1 MHRNHTTKKRKHDG
15 PLDDCERTLYASFS
29 SAANGIS
36 QLYTQSLNQQRKAY
50 CLGARHVAEKVV
62 QWLEAEHSAE
72 PSVSANELVAL
83 LREELDVVE
92 GCAAEL
98 ASVPVPGTVP
108 SVHPSQT
115 QTERAQGY
123 ISADSRHTSNNGRL
137 TRHAI
142 QAEAK
147 QRVKP
152 AFSPTMN
159 LHPAHLSE
167 QPHGFPSASVPATC
181 LTSEHQVAPG
191 PATSPCPME

>member
-15 PLDDCERTLYASFS
+15 PLDDIERTLYASFS

-62 QWLEAEHSAE
+62 QWLEAEHSTDQN
-72 PSVSANELVAL
+72 VSTNELVTL
-83 LREELDVVE
+83 LRRELEFVE

-115 QTERAQGY
+115 PTERAHGY
-123 ISADSRHTSNNGRL
+123 ISAESRHTSNNGRL
-137 TRHAI
+137 TRHTT

-147 QRVKP
+147 QRGKP
-152 AFSPTMN
+152 AFAPTMN
-159 LHPAHLSE
+159 QNPAHLSE
-167 QPHGFPSASVPATC
+167 PSHGFPAASVPPTC
-181 LTSEHQVAPG
+181 LGTEHHQVVPG
-191 PATSPCPME
+191 ATSPCPME

>member
-15 PLDDCERTLYASFS
+15 PLDDIERTLYASFS

-62 QWLEAEHSAE
+62 QWLEAEHSTE
-72 PSVSANELVAL
+72 QSVSTNELVTL
-83 LREELDVVE
+83 LRRELEVVE

-108 SVHPSQT
+108 SVNLPQT

-123 ISADSRHTSNNGRL
+123 ISADTRHTSNHARVL
-137 TRHAI
+137 RH
-142 QAEAK
+142 
-147 QRVKP
+147 
-152 AFSPTMN
+152 ST
-159 LHPAHLSE
+159 
-167 QPHGFPSASVPATC
+167 
-181 LTSEHQVAPG
+181 QVLC
-191 PATSPCPME
+191 TVHFY